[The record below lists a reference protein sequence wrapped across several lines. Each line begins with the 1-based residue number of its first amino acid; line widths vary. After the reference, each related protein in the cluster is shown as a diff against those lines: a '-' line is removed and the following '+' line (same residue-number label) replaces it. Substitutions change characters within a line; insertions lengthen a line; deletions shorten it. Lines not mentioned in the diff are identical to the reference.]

1 MKTSLL
7 HPAGPVRDWAKT
19 PDSELVL
26 IDELNHRVLLQSA
39 DGRLRV
45 AAKGFR
51 YPRSIAVLNSTA
63 YVVDSWNHRVQAF
76 ELPDW
81 NPAFTFGSFFCPSW
95 ISVINNALVVADTNN
110 RRLSFHEPN
119 GSVLFTYALDGYP
132 RRVGADANGNIV
144 VDYDNGETDTLTY

>member
-19 PDSELVL
+19 PQDELVL

-39 DGRLRV
+39 DGRLRI

-51 YPRSIAVLNSTA
+51 YPRSVAVLESKA
-63 YVVDSWNHRVQAF
+63 YVVDSWNHRVRAF

-81 NPAFTFGSFFCPSW
+81 SSAFEFGSFFCPSW
-95 ISVINNALVVADTNN
+95 ISVINGSLVVADTNN

-119 GSVLFTYALDGYP
+119 GSVLFTYTLDGYP
-132 RRVGADANGNIV
+132 
-144 VDYDNGETDTLTY
+144 